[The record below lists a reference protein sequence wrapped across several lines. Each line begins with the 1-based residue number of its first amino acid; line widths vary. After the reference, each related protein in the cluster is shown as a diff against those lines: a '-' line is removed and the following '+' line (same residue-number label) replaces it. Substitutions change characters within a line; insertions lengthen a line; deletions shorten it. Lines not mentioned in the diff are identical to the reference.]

1 MKIGPTLHHKQGE
14 RVSEGQVGV
23 VVPLSTEVEHGIA
36 RGERAA
42 WRQCAH
48 CGDSEEDVDNFAK
61 TPPALL
67 FPFLTFFF

>member
-1 MKIGPTLHHKQGE
+1 M
-14 RVSEGQVGV
+14 SEGQVGV

-48 CGDSEEDVDNFAK
+48 YGDSEEDVDKFAK
-61 TPPALL
+61 TPLHCFSL
-67 FPFLTFFF
+67 F